1 MKKTFI
7 RSFFKNI
14 VHSLSRLL
22 SIVCIVILGV
32 GFLVGLLTS
41 APNVENSIDHY
52 YDQYNV
58 SDIDIMST
66 LGVDEKDKEFLLE
79 NIDEIENIKLESRN
93 DMYVTYNNDTLVAKV
108 IDYDFDSIINK
119 IELKEGR
126 LPENGDEIVVNISN
140 NWLLNLQI
148 GSKVTIDDHQYTIV
162 GKVLDPNYFDK
173 AKVTSSLGKGYLEAV
188 IYRDAKYIDVEYY
201 TDIFITIKGAEEL
214 DAFSSRYDDLI
225 SNVTTQIDNLKD
237 EIKEY
242 KFQAIRDEI
251 YSSVYQ
257 AVYEETSKSVT
268 SQAQAAAKEQIT
280 SLIQSQVESSV
291 TSSIEKQITEEVTIR
306 GIVLSGYENKNKYVA
321 ALMTGLFF
329 GILHLDPQQFLYA
342 AVLGFILALVVR
354 ITNSIF
360 SSMIIHFIINGTSV
374 TMAKLVDYIT
384 KGLSIT
390 NQSAELTLKNIS
402 SSEKL
407 ILFIIYGAIAVTFSI
422 FVFLIIYALEKLN
435 SKRRA
440 QSYNYRIS
448 EASEITERKDRVIN
462 IPFII
467 TIIVYL
473 YFMITTISL

>member
-1 MKKTFI
+1 MTKV
-7 RSFFKNI
+7 FKANMYFLI
-14 VHSLSRLL
+14 ILL
-22 SIVCIVILGV
+22 IEIFGPLLLRPLYLAMGLGDTRIILFLNHVIL
-32 GFLVGLLTS
+32 
-41 APNVENSIDHY
+41 
-52 YDQYNV
+52 
-58 SDIDIMST
+58 
-66 LGVDEKDKEFLLE
+66 FLLPA
-79 NIDEIENIKLESRN
+79 IIYIIVTKSSFKATLKLN
-93 DMYVTYNNDTLVAKV
+93 KLHWQDTLL
-108 IDYDFDSIINK
+108 II
-119 IELKEGR
+119 L
-126 LPENGDEIVVNISN
+126 LAFVVQPIMTFFSLIATFFFN
-140 NWLLNLQI
+140 NEI
-148 GSKVTIDDHQYTIV
+148 GS
-162 GKVLDPNYFDK
+162 
-173 AKVTSSLGKGYLEAV
+173 
-188 IYRDAKYIDVEYY
+188 
-201 TDIFITIKGAEEL
+201 FITE
-214 DAFSSRYDDLI
+214 
-225 SNVTTQIDNLKD
+225 
-237 EIKEY
+237 
-242 KFQAIRDEI
+242 
-251 YSSVYQ
+251 
-257 AVYEETSKSVT
+257 
-268 SQAQAAAKEQIT
+268 IT
-280 SLIQSQVESSV
+280 STPYIFLLALVALLPS
-291 TSSIEKQITEEVTIR
+291 ITEEVTIR

-374 TMAKLVDYIT
+374 TMAKLMDYIT

-448 EASEITERKDRVIN
+448 EASEITEKKDRVIN

-473 YFMITTISL
+473 YFMVINISL

>member
-1 MKKTFI
+1 MTKV
-7 RSFFKNI
+7 FKANMYFLI
-14 VHSLSRLL
+14 ILL
-22 SIVCIVILGV
+22 IEIFGPLLLRPLYLAIGLGDTRIILFLNHVIL
-32 GFLVGLLTS
+32 
-41 APNVENSIDHY
+41 
-52 YDQYNV
+52 
-58 SDIDIMST
+58 
-66 LGVDEKDKEFLLE
+66 FLLPA
-79 NIDEIENIKLESRN
+79 IIYIIVTKSSFKATLKLN
-93 DMYVTYNNDTLVAKV
+93 KLHWQDTLL
-108 IDYDFDSIINK
+108 II
-119 IELKEGR
+119 L
-126 LPENGDEIVVNISN
+126 LAFVVQPIMTFFSLIATFFFN
-140 NWLLNLQI
+140 NEI
-148 GSKVTIDDHQYTIV
+148 GS
-162 GKVLDPNYFDK
+162 
-173 AKVTSSLGKGYLEAV
+173 
-188 IYRDAKYIDVEYY
+188 
-201 TDIFITIKGAEEL
+201 FITE
-214 DAFSSRYDDLI
+214 
-225 SNVTTQIDNLKD
+225 
-237 EIKEY
+237 
-242 KFQAIRDEI
+242 
-251 YSSVYQ
+251 
-257 AVYEETSKSVT
+257 
-268 SQAQAAAKEQIT
+268 IT
-280 SLIQSQVESSV
+280 STPYIFLLALVALLPS
-291 TSSIEKQITEEVTIR
+291 ITEEVTIR